1 MSQTDKSQP
10 SFSKGR
16 RWLGA
21 LSTVLTAVAALALV
35 VMLNYLAAG
44 HVLRFELSRDAAFKL
59 SSQTKS
65 VLESLTND
73 VQVTVFFQPHGD
85 NEEIYGLTSGLLEE
99 YQNANPRHIHVSLLD
114 YTRYVGKAKD
124 LLSKL
129 NLNGKA
135 EKDFVLF
142 ECNGLYKI
150 ELAGQLADYD
160 YSELMAGRSKF
171 VRRSAFLG
179 ELHFTSDIYALTH
192 PQALKS
198 YFLAGHGENNPGDP
212 SGEPEKLGQTGYS
225 KLAAIL
231 KGECDSPW
239 DRLLLLGTNDIP
251 RDCQLLIVA
260 GPRAVQFL
268 PEEVDKI
275 AAYLKN
281 GGRMLALLTVP
292 CGLEPMLAKQ
302 WGVSLGNSRVMEKD
316 PNWTPSGLDNGSFF
330 TAQLVPHPIV
340 NPLCVDKSPIRM
352 ILPRPVFTNE
362 DLAKIPGA
370 PEVTILALTSPKA
383 LDVNNRVGPYPLL
396 AAVKQGDIKGVDT
409 PRGAGTRIV
418 VAGDSDFLEDAVIDS
433 WSGNHQFA
441 KLALDWLL
449 QRPSVLLTG
458 LGPRPIKQ
466 YSFYLTSSQSSAIH
480 WLFLGGLPVAILGFG
495 GLVWLRR
502 RH

>member
-1 MSQTDKSQP
+1 MPQTDTAQP

-21 LSTVLTAVAALALV
+21 LSTGLAAIGALALV

-44 HVLRFELSRDAAFKL
+44 YSFRFEFSRDAAFKL
-59 SSQTKS
+59 SSQTKA

-73 VQVTVFFQPHGD
+73 VQVTIFFQPHGD
-85 NEEIYGLTSGLLEE
+85 NEEIYGLTTGLLEE
-99 YQNANPRHIHVSLLD
+99 YQNANPRHIHVSVLD
-114 YTRYVGKAKD
+114 YTRYVGKAKE

-129 NLNGKA
+129 NLNGKS

-142 ECNGLYKI
+142 ESDGKYKI

-160 YSELMAGRSKF
+160 YSDLMAGRSKF

-198 YFLAGHGENNPGDP
+198 YFLTGHGENNPGDP

-231 KGECDSPW
+231 KGECDSAW
-239 DRLLLLGTNDIP
+239 DRLSLQGTNDIP

-260 GPRAVQFL
+260 GPRAVEFL
-268 PEEVDKI
+268 PQEVDKI

-281 GGRMLALLTVP
+281 GGRLLALLTVP

-302 WGVSLGNSRVMEKD
+302 WGVRLGDSRVLDKD
-316 PNWTPSGLDNGSFF
+316 PKYFIDPGSFF
-330 TAQLVPHPIV
+330 TAELVPHAIV
-340 NPLCVDKSPIRM
+340 NPLLANNKTPIRM
-352 ILPRPVFTNE
+352 IWPRPVYTNE
-362 DLAKIPGA
+362 DLGKIPGA
-370 PEVTILALTSPKA
+370 PEVTILANTSQQGVDA
-383 LDVNNRVGPYPLL
+383 NNHVGRYPLL

-418 VAGDSDFLEDAVIDS
+418 VAGDSDFLDDTVIDS
-433 WSGNHQFA
+433 WMGNHQFA

-449 QRPSVLLTG
+449 QRPTILLAG

-480 WLFLGGLPVAILGFG
+480 WLFLGGLPASVLALG